1 MKAAEYLIIF
11 PACFLFVESSKVKE
25 RSQNSERLIL
35 EQIKW
40 YLEDGTLCKGLDK
53 YQLGF
58 EELRQIYSSHG
69 AVYLDSLPR
78 GSFDTPV
85 AHLSSFAVQSFN
97 AWNGKTED
105 LKEDIA
111 PLLKNGYTV
120 CVMAGT
126 ARSAKALAY
135 DLNDDG
141 INAVFSNGYPLEF
154 QKGAVTVTTGTIT
167 AGFVLPAAKF
177 ALITHMKAQM
187 QKAKKHKA
195 NAKNAIHS
203 LDELSVGD
211 YIVHNVHGIGIF
223 EGIHALELNKVK
235 KDYIKISYAKGDV
248 LYVPVTQ
255 LDLVSKYIGPGESN
269 NVKIN
274 RLGGNEWKKAKAKVR
289 ASVKDMAKEL
299 IALYAK
305 RMSTKGYAFSE
316 DTDFQRDFELRFA
329 YDETDD
335 QLRCSEEIKRDME
348 RSVPMER
355 LLCGDVGFGKTE
367 VALRAAFKCIT
378 EGKAVRAAGADNG
391 AGNAAFQHGK
401 IKNGG
406 IPR

>member
-1 MKAAEYLIIF
+1 M
-11 PACFLFVESSKVKE
+11 
-25 RSQNSERLIL
+25 
-35 EQIKW
+35 
-40 YLEDGTLCKGLDK
+40 CKGLDK

-69 AVYLDSLPR
+69 AVYLDSAPR

-97 AWNGKTED
+97 AWSGKTED

-167 AGFVLPAAKF
+167 AGFVLPVAKF

-195 NAKNAIHS
+195 NAKMPFI
-203 LDELSVGD
+203 
-211 YIVHNVHGIGIF
+211 
-223 EGIHALELNKVK
+223 
-235 KDYIKISYAKGDV
+235 
-248 LYVPVTQ
+248 
-255 LDLVSKYIGPGESN
+255 
-269 NVKIN
+269 
-274 RLGGNEWKKAKAKVR
+274 RLMN
-289 ASVKDMAKEL
+289 
-299 IALYAK
+299 
-305 RMSTKGYAFSE
+305 
-316 DTDFQRDFELRFA
+316 
-329 YDETDD
+329 
-335 QLRCSEEIKRDME
+335 
-348 RSVPMER
+348 
-355 LLCGDVGFGKTE
+355 
-367 VALRAAFKCIT
+367 
-378 EGKAVRAAGADNG
+378 
-391 AGNAAFQHGK
+391 
-401 IKNGG
+401 
-406 IPR
+406 